1 MQIMRT
7 REAIDLMNMVEG
19 YRSLSKTLEEQ
30 LSTRTSQLMEAEAT
44 IERQDTKIQNLHAII
59 NVLEAELL

>member
-7 REAIDLMNMVEG
+7 REAIDLMNIAEG
-19 YRSLSKTLEEQ
+19 YRSLAKGFEDQ
-30 LSTRTSQLMEAEAT
+30 LNQQTSRLLEAEAT
-44 IERQDTKIQNLHAII
+44 IERQDKKIQNLHAII